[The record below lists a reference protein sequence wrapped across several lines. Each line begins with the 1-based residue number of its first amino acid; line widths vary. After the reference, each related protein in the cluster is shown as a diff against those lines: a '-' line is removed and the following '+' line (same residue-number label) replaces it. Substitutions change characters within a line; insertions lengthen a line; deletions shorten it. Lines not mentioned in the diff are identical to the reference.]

1 MEPNGLP
8 KEGEE
13 ALSKKDLN
21 SLLDERRRHVL
32 QIERLEAMPH
42 VVWQL
47 LEALGSSHTTAAKLE
62 SIIEHDVALASK
74 LLSLANSAYYGFQ
87 QRITTIRHAVVLIG
101 YRELQ
106 FLALGSGLAGVF
118 DFRKTPRGFNA
129 EALWVHCMAVAWA
142 ASFIAE
148 ATRQVA
154 PGEAMIAG
162 LLHDVG
168 KLVLATCLKED
179 LAALLDLEE
188 GGMPYYLAEE
198 ELGLEHTRIGYWL
211 AKRWSLP
218 EVHTMVIQGHHRPQV
233 KNPYVKAV
241 CIVALAD
248 RLVKAL
254 RLGMIHDSRPW
265 NVSMALKALNL
276 SERTFREIATHVGR
290 MLPSMQHLWL
300 QLLGKGENL
309 RDRSGRG

>member
-1 MEPNGLP
+1 
-8 KEGEE
+8 
-13 ALSKKDLN
+13 LSKKDLN
-21 SLLDERRRHVL
+21 SLLEERRRQVL

-47 LEALGSSHTTAAKLE
+47 LEALGSERTNAAKLE
-62 SIIEHDVALASK
+62 SIIENDLALVSK

-101 YRELQ
+101 YKELQ
-106 FLALGSGLAGVF
+106 FLALGSGLAGIF
-118 DFRKTPRGFNA
+118 DLGKAPRGFNA

-142 ASFIAE
+142 ASFLAE
-148 ATRQVA
+148 ATRQVI
-154 PGEAMIAG
+154 PGEAMISG

-168 KLVLATCLKED
+168 KLVLAVSLKEE
-179 LAALLDLEE
+179 LIHLLELEE
-188 GGMPYYLAEE
+188 RGMPYYLAEE

-218 EVHTMVIQGHHRPQV
+218 EVHTAVIQGHHRPQA
-233 KNPYVKAV
+233 KSPHVKAV

-254 RLGMIHDSRPW
+254 RLGMVQDSRPW
-265 NVSMALKALNL
+265 NISKALKVLNL
-276 SERTFREIATHVGR
+276 TEKTFREIATQIGR
-290 MLPSMQHLWL
+290 TLPTMQHLWL
-300 QLLGKGENL
+300 QLLGKGETL
-309 RDRSGRG
+309 RGRSGRV